1 MPPTAAA
8 SCPLLRRAP
17 AAPFAALSGALSRSG
32 MARRLV
38 AASSGGGGRGPA
50 YGGLLLDAG
59 GTLLQVARPV
69 AETYASIGR
78 RYGVTKPE
86 KGIME
91 GFKRAFS
98 APWPKTLRY
107 QGDGR
112 PFWRIVVA
120 EATNCTDDDY
130 FEEVYQHYAHG
141 DAWRLPVGADTT
153 LRELKDAGGLSGFL
167 LSVHIAGLSGG
178 AGTKDCFFFVFF
190 AFAFPCAFPS
200 LFLFSKATNLLPT
213 SRITDQSYFQK
224 VA

>member
-1 MPPTAAA
+1 MPPAAAA

-38 AASSGGGGRGPA
+38 AASAGGGGRAPA

-130 FEEVYQHYAHG
+130 FEEVYQYYAHG

-153 LRELKDAGGLSGFL
+153 LRELKDAGDQIG
-167 LSVHIAGLSGG
+167 VE
-178 AGTKDCFFFVFF
+178 
-190 AFAFPCAFPS
+190 
-200 LFLFSKATNLLPT
+200 ATNAVHVGDDETADKAGANAIGLECWLWGADVKT
-213 SRITDQSYFQK
+213 FSEIRDRILTTDDPQ
-224 VA
+224 

>member
-98 APWPKTLRY
+98 APWPKSLRY

-141 DAWRLPVGADTT
+141 DAWRLPVGADIT
-153 LRELKDAGGLSGFL
+153 LRELKDAGVKLAVVSNFDTRLRKL
-167 LSVHIAGLSGG
+167 L
-178 AGTKDCFFFVFF
+178 KDLNV
-190 AFAFPCAFPS
+190 S
-200 LFLFSKATNLLPT
+200 DIS
-213 SRITDQSYFQK
+213 
-224 VA
+224 